1 MKNVVIYGAG
11 SVGKMSQQIIEDI
24 NAKSTEYK
32 ILGYLDDDDKK
43 WLSSFNEYKIL
54 GGVDWLSLN
63 PHIYVALGFSKPN
76 QKRTLISK
84 LNAIGHKNYVTLIHP
99 LAWIS
104 RRVQVGQGSIV
115 YPGVHIDVDVNIGE
129 FCLFNKLATIGH
141 DTIIK
146 DFVTLS
152 PSVNIGGFNHI
163 GSGVEFG
170 INSASIQYINF
181 GDWSIIGGGSMVIK
195 DLPDNVVVAGVP
207 AKIIRSLAKN
217 E

>member
-24 NAKSTEYK
+24 NSESIEYS

-43 WLSSFNEYKIL
+43 WHTSINGYNIL
-54 GGVDWLSLN
+54 GGIDWLSCN
-63 PHIYVALGFSKPN
+63 PDIYVTLGFSKPK
-76 QKRTLISK
+76 QKKALISK
-84 LNAIGHKNYVTLIHP
+84 LTAIGHKNFVTLIHP

-104 RRVQVGQGSIV
+104 SRVQIGKGSII
-115 YPGVHIDVDVNIGE
+115 YPGVHIDVDVSIGD

-141 DTIIK
+141 DTEIM

-152 PSVNIGGFNHI
+152 PSVNIGGFNNI
-163 GSGVEFG
+163 NSGVEFG

-181 GDWSIIGGGSMVIK
+181 GEWAIIGGGSMVIK
-195 DLPDNVVVAGVP
+195 DVPDNVVVAGVP
-207 AKIIRSLAKN
+207 AKVIRLN
-217 E
+217 NNG